1 MSRRAL
7 AGGYGPAQKDGSK
20 RSRTTPAPPDPRD
33 FALAVMRDE
42 SQPMALRAQM
52 AKAALPYAHKRGEA
66 QEAEEKPQRRKYSD
80 LELARRIAHIM
91 ALGRQQAEREGKP
104 FPEIGDEDI
113 APEPVPGGRPRG
125 GPPDWENSRAVVHR
139 SVSAAAQTPPGRS
152 FHSRPPEGEGEEKSS
167 PHKGPASAPASAAV
181 PQLRPPVERPWIPA
195 AIRAQMDNID
205 PSFFKVERIIET
217 DWPDEHSSRRTRL
230 PERANRSPRK
240 AEEGEW

>member
-1 MSRRAL
+1 MSTRAL

-20 RSRTTPAPPDPRD
+20 RSRTTQAPPDPRD

-52 AKAALPYAHKRGEA
+52 AKAVLPYAHKRGEEM
-66 QEAEEKPQRRKYSD
+66 EAEEKPQRRKYSD

-125 GPPDWENSRAVVHR
+125 GPSPRRSGFGRAGGPPDWENSRAVVHPAV
-139 SVSAAAQTPPGRS
+139 STPPAAPSAATAPHGPPHPPRIRSAPSPRRRREGTQNTAQTQWSDDEGRRRADAYDPHPGYR
-152 FHSRPPEGEGEEKSS
+152 
-167 PHKGPASAPASAAV
+167 
-181 PQLRPPVERPWIPA
+181 WI
-195 AIRAQMDNID
+195 
-205 PSFFKVERIIET
+205 
-217 DWPDEHSSRRTRL
+217 
-230 PERANRSPRK
+230 
-240 AEEGEW
+240 

>member
-20 RSRTTPAPPDPRD
+20 RSRTTQAPPDPRD

-52 AKAALPYAHKRGEA
+52 AKAVLPYAHKRGEEM
-66 QEAEEKPQRRKYSD
+66 EAEEKPQRRKYSD

-152 FHSRPPEGEGEEKSS
+152 FHSRPPSPEGEGKEESL
-167 PHKGPASAPASAAV
+167 PHHAPALPAS
-181 PQLRPPVERPWIPA
+181 PVVRPWIPA
-195 AIRAQMDNID
+195 AIRAHMPTID
-205 PSFFKVERIIET
+205 PMFTVERIIE
-217 DWPDEHSSRRTRL
+217 DGRPDDPFDPHPGYR
-230 PERANRSPRK
+230 
-240 AEEGEW
+240 WI